1 MIVRVLLAILVVL
14 LSACTAEP
22 GPHARVI
29 LADKPAEKLSAYGF
43 FASANAGAAV
53 SEGVRPYD
61 LVNALFSDHAAKHR
75 YVYVPKG
82 QAAKYA
88 QDEVFDFPVGSVL
101 IKTFAFAPDMRDP
114 AVSERW
120 IETRLIIRKQE
131 GWVAYPYI
139 WNETQTEAIYS
150 PVGGVRKIETISP
163 EGEKLSF
170 NYQIPNRNQC
180 KQCHRVGDDLMPVGP
195 RARNLNHVGP
205 AGVNQ
210 IADWTERG
218 ILSGAPAA
226 PAAVPA
232 AFGDGPLD
240 ARARAWLDVNCAHCH
255 RAGGSA
261 SNSGLLLGWN
271 ETDPRGWGVMKRP
284 IAAGNGAGSH
294 LFVIVPGKPDESI
307 LTYRIETTEPGILMP
322 ELGRTVV
329 DKRGLELVR
338 EWIAAMPEH

>member
-1 MIVRVLLAILVVL
+1 
-14 LSACTAEP
+14 
-22 GPHARVI
+22 
-29 LADKPAEKLSAYGF
+29 
-43 FASANAGAAV
+43 
-53 SEGVRPYD
+53 
-61 LVNALFSDHAAKHR
+61 
-75 YVYVPKG
+75 
-82 QAAKYA
+82 
-88 QDEVFDFPVGSVL
+88 
-101 IKTFAFAPDMRDP
+101 MRDP
-114 AVSERW
+114 AMNERW

-139 WNETQTEAIYS
+139 WNETQTEAIYA

-163 EGEKLSF
+163 EGKNLAV

-180 KQCHRVGDDLMPVGP
+180 KQCHRVGDDLMPIGP

-210 IADWTERG
+210 ITDWTERG

-232 AFGDGPLD
+232 VFGDGPLD
-240 ARARAWLDVNCAHCH
+240 TRARAWLDINCAHCH
-255 RAGGSA
+255 RTGGSA
-261 SNSGLLLGWN
+261 SNSGLLLDWN

-284 IAAGNGAGSH
+284 IAAGNGAGEH

-329 DKRGLELVR
+329 DHRGLDLIR
-338 EWIAAMPEH
+338 KWIGEMPETAPQN